1 MQEGYVELEAFQK
14 MVKALDDYREELTTQ
29 KRILKNAANVC
40 DMAMGS
46 DDVAEKA
53 IRKLDIALE
62 ELDETLK
69 VAEETE
75 SDLLE
80 HMKRIIEILRTMEE
94 GGI

>member
-14 MVKALDDYREELTTQ
+14 MVKALEDYREELTTQ
-29 KRILKNAANVC
+29 KRILKNAADVC

-46 DDVAEKA
+46 DEVAERA

-62 ELDETLK
+62 ELDKTSK
-69 VAEETE
+69 VAEQTE
-75 SDLLE
+75 SALLE
-80 HMKRIIEILRTMEE
+80 HMKKLIEILRTMEE

>member
-29 KRILKNAANVC
+29 KGILKNAANVC

-46 DDVAEKA
+46 DEIAEKA
-53 IRKLDIALE
+53 IRKLDIVLE
-62 ELDETLK
+62 ELDETSK

>member
-1 MQEGYVELEAFQK
+1 
-14 MVKALDDYREELTTQ
+14 
-29 KRILKNAANVC
+29 
-40 DMAMGS
+40 MAMGS
-46 DDVAEKA
+46 DEIAEKA

-62 ELDETLK
+62 ELDETSK